1 MNPFEKI
8 KHKVNKKL
16 YNKIPKKWKKLGDI
30 LIADFSNLKQNDRS
44 EVASVYG
51 EILRAK
57 TVLQKNKINGELRA
71 PETTEILFGK
81 DTKTEV
87 TEYGIKYKLDLS
99 EVMWSPGNTG
109 WRSILEGPERVGN
122 FYKFNNPKTI
132 IDYFAGIGYFTIQLA
147 KSYPDAEII
156 SIDKNPE
163 SIKFLKEN
171 LKINNVRNVKVVND
185 DCRNIEM
192 KADVIHLGYISNTL
206 DFLEHAR
213 KNLNDNGVAI
223 FHEAYNNSW
232 LGFKRRSEWGTI
244 PSNFSRLMKD
254 NGFLTKKFER
264 IKFYGPSKSHIIA
277 YLEKIENFT

>member
-8 KHKVNKKL
+8 KYKVNKKL
-16 YNKIPKKWKKLGDI
+16 HNKIPKKWKKIGDI
-30 LIADFSNLKQNDRS
+30 LIADFSNLGKNDIG

-57 TVLQKNKINGELRA
+57 TVLQKNKINGELRK
-71 PETTEILFGK
+71 PKTTEILFGK
-81 DTKTEV
+81 DTETEI
-87 TEYGIKYKLDLS
+87 TEYGIKYRLDLS
-99 EVMWSPGNTG
+99 KVMWSPGNTG

-122 FYKFNNPKTI
+122 FYKFDNPKTI

-147 KSYPDAEII
+147 KSYPDANII

-163 SIKFLKEN
+163 SIKFLEEN
-171 LKINNVRNVKVVND
+171 LKINDVTNVKVVND
-185 DCRNIEM
+185 DCRNIER

-206 DFLEHAR
+206 EFLDHAR

-244 PSNFSRLMKD
+244 PSNFSNTMIE
-254 NGFLTKKFER
+254 NGFNVKKFER
-264 IKFYGPSKSHIIA
+264 VKFYGPSKSHIISF
-277 YLEKIENFT
+277 LQKI

>member
-16 YNKIPKKWKKLGDI
+16 HNKIPKKWKKIGDI
-30 LIADFSNLKQNDRS
+30 LIADFSNLQKNDRAD
-44 EVASVYG
+44 VAMTYG
-51 EILRAK
+51 GILRAK
-57 TVLQKNKINGELRA
+57 TVLQKNKINGELRT

-87 TEYGIKYKLDLS
+87 TEYGIKYRLDLS
-99 EVMWSPGNTG
+99 KVMWSPGNTG

-147 KSYPDAEII
+147 KSYPDADII
-156 SIDKNPE
+156 SVDKNLE

-171 LKINNVRNVKVVND
+171 LKINEVTNVKVFND
-185 DCRNIEM
+185 DCRNIEL
-192 KADVIHLGYISNTL
+192 KADVINLGYISNTL
-206 DFLEHAR
+206 EFLDHAR
-213 KNLNDNGVAI
+213 KNLNNNGVAI

-244 PSNFSRLMKD
+244 PSNFSNLMKEK
-254 NGFLTKKFER
+254 GFLTKKFER

-277 YLEKIENFT
+277 YLEKI